1 MEFNYWNF
9 KMKHYEDNFAHDNI
23 PSQDLQPDY
32 VFLDLPQFQRPEML
46 NCVDQLLDNHIKKGR
61 GNNVCLRTLEETW
74 TYQDL
79 YEKANQIAHV
89 LVDDLGLQSGNRVII
104 RSANNPM
111 MVACWFAILKAGGIV
126 VATMPLLRSKEL
138 TTIINCAEI
147 SHAICDSEL
156 SEEMNLVISDFLQ
169 EVSFFRNGSVPKFG
183 DSGLEQLMATK
194 PITFDNFHSKAESV
208 ALIGFTSG
216 TTGLPK
222 MTAHYHKD
230 LLNICEAFPN
240 YSLQP
245 KQNDVFTGSP
255 PIGFTF
261 GLGGLVLFPMYFG
274 ASTFL
279 IEKPSPDLLLQ
290 AIQDYKITI
299 CFTAPTAWRIITTK
313 VNEFDISSLRKCV
326 SAGETLPL
334 KVWQDWYETTG
345 LKIIDGI
352 GATELLHIFISS
364 NETNIKPGATGL
376 AITGYEAKI
385 IDTNGNEVPR
395 NQAGRLAVRGITG
408 CKYLNR
414 EEKQKEYVE
423 NGWNLTGD
431 IFRQDEE
438 GYFWFV
444 ARGDDMIISS
454 GYNIAAIEVESV
466 LLTHEE
472 ILECAVVGL
481 PDEERGMLVC
491 AHIVLKE
498 KSKATNEF
506 KYHIQQWFKEVAA
519 PYKYPRVIY
528 FAEALPKTETGKI
541 QRFKLK

>member
-1 MEFNYWNF
+1 
-9 KMKHYEDNFAHDNI
+9 MKHYEDNFAHDNL
-23 PSQDLQPDY
+23 PSQDTQPDY
-32 VFLDLPQFQRPEML
+32 VFLDLPQFNRPEIL
-46 NCVDQLLDNHIKKGR
+46 NCVERLLDNHVKEGR
-61 GNNVCLRTLEETW
+61 GYSICLRTFEETW
-74 TYQDL
+74 TYEDL
-79 YEKANQIAHV
+79 FEKANQIAHV
-89 LVDDLGLQSGNRVII
+89 LVEDLGIKSGNRVLI

-111 MVACWFAILKAGGIV
+111 MVACWFAILKVGGIV

-138 TTIINCAEI
+138 TTIIDCAEI
-147 SHAICDSEL
+147 SHAFCDNDLADEMHLVTSKYLKTICYYGNSQLEKL
-156 SEEMNLVISDFLQ
+156 MENK
-169 EVSFFRNGSVPKFG
+169 PK
-183 DSGLEQLMATK
+183 
-194 PITFDNFHSKAESV
+194 TFSNYHSKADSI

-222 MTAHYHKD
+222 MTSHFHKD
-230 LLNICEAFPN
+230 ILNICEAFPK

-245 KQNDVFTGSP
+245 TTNDIFTGSP

-274 ASTFL
+274 ASSFL
-279 IEKPSPDLLLQ
+279 LEKPSPEIVLQ
-290 AIQDYKITI
+290 AIQEYKITI
-299 CFTAPTAWRIITTK
+299 CFTAPTAWRVITSK
-313 VNEFDISSLRKCV
+313 VNDFDISSLRKCV

-334 KVWQDWYETTG
+334 KVWEDWYNATG

-352 GATELLHIFISS
+352 GATEMLHIFISS
-364 NETNIKPGATGL
+364 NEATMKPGATGK

-385 IDTNGNEVPR
+385 IDKNGNEVATNEP
-395 NQAGRLAVRGITG
+395 GRLAVRGITG

-414 EEKQKEYVE
+414 IDKQKEYVE
-423 NGWNLTGD
+423 YGWNLTGD

-454 GYNIAAIEVESV
+454 GYNIAAVEVESV

-498 KSKATNEF
+498 QHKATDNM
-506 KYHIQQWFKEVAA
+506 KNHIQHWFKEVAA
-519 PYKYPRVIY
+519 PYKYPRVIH
-528 FAEALPKTETGKI
+528 FTEALPKTETGKI

>member
-1 MEFNYWNF
+1 
-9 KMKHYEDNFAHDNI
+9 MKHYTDNFAHKSL
-23 PSQDLQPDY
+23 PSIDLQPTY
-32 VFLDLPQFQRPEML
+32 LQGKYETEML
-46 NCVDQLLDNHIKKGR
+46 NCVERLLDFHIKN
-61 GNNVCLRTLEETW
+61 GNGNSPCLRTFEETW
-74 TYQDL
+74 TYQEL

-89 LVDDLGLQSGNRVII
+89 LINDLGLQSGNRVLL

-111 MVACWFAILKAGGIV
+111 MVACWFAVLKAGGIV

-138 TTIINCAEI
+138 TTIIDCAEI
-147 SHAICDSEL
+147 SIAFCDKEL
-156 SEEMNLVISDFLQ
+156 EEEIHLVKSNFLQ
-169 EVSFFRNGSVPKFG
+169 KTCFYGNSQ
-183 DSGLEQLMATK
+183 LEELMASK
-194 PITFDNFHSKAESV
+194 PKTFDSFHSKADSV

-230 LLNICEAFPN
+230 ILNICEAFPA

-245 KQNDVFTGSP
+245 NSNDIFTGSP

-261 GLGGLVLFPMYFG
+261 GLGGLVLFPLYFG

-279 IEKPSPDLLLQ
+279 IEKPTADILLQ
-290 AIQDYKITI
+290 AIQDHKITV

-313 VNEFDISSLRKCV
+313 VKDYDISSLRKCV

-334 KVWQDWYETTG
+334 KVWEDWYNATG

-352 GATELLHIFISS
+352 GATEMLHIFISS
-364 NETNIKPGATGL
+364 KEENMKPGSTGL
-376 AITGYEAKI
+376 AVKGYEAKI
-385 IDTNGNEVPR
+385 IDANGKEISRNEP
-395 NQAGRLAVRGITG
+395 GRLAVRGITG

-414 EEKQKEYVE
+414 EDKQKEYVE
-423 NGWNLTGD
+423 NGWNITGD
-431 IFRQDEE
+431 IFKQDED

-472 ILECAVVGL
+472 ILECAVVGF

-491 AHIVLKE
+491 AHIVLKD
-498 KSKATNEF
+498 KAKATDNM
-506 KYHIQQWFKEVAA
+506 KNHIQHWFKEVAA

-528 FAEALPKTETGKI
+528 FTEVLPKTETGKI

>member
-1 MEFNYWNF
+1 
-9 KMKHYEDNFAHDNI
+9 MKHYQDNFAHDNLP
-23 PSQDLQPDY
+23 PSEFQPDY
-32 VFLDLPQFQRPEML
+32 IYDLPQFQQPEML
-46 NCVDQLLDNHIKKGR
+46 NCVERLLDYHVESGH
-61 GNNVCLRTLEETW
+61 GDAVCLRTFERSW
-74 TYQDL
+74 TYREL
-79 YEKANQIAHV
+79 FEKANQIAHV
-89 LVDDLGLQSGNRVII
+89 LIDDLGLQSGNRVLL

-111 MVACWFAILKAGGIV
+111 MVACWYAVLKAGGIV

-138 TTIINCAEI
+138 TTFIDCAEI
-147 SHAICDSEL
+147 SHALCDVEL
-156 SEEMNLVISDFLQ
+156 KEEMELVSSPFLKTICY
-169 EVSFFRNGSVPKFG
+169 FDGSETQP
-183 DSGLEQLMATK
+183 SQLEKLIQDK
-194 PITFDNFHSKAESV
+194 PTSFDNFHSKADSV

-230 LLNICEAFPN
+230 ILNICEAFPA

-245 KQNDVFTGSP
+245 TPTDVFTGSP
-255 PIGFTF
+255 PLGFTF

-279 IEKPSPDLLLQ
+279 IGKPSPDLLLE
-290 AIQDYKITI
+290 AIEKFKITV

-313 VNEFDISSLRKCV
+313 VKEYDISSLRKCV

-334 KVWQDWYETTG
+334 KVWQDWYDATG

-352 GATELLHIFISS
+352 GATEMLHIFISS
-364 NETNIKPGATGL
+364 NDHNMKPGATGV

-385 IDTNGNEVPR
+385 IDADGNELPR
-395 NQAGRLAVRGITG
+395 NEPGRLAVRGITG

-414 EEKQKEYVE
+414 IEKQQEYVE

-466 LLTHEE
+466 LLTHNE

-481 PDEERGMLVC
+481 PHPERGMVVC
-491 AHIVLKE
+491 AHIVLRE
-498 KSKATNEF
+498 KSKASNDLE
-506 KYHIQQWFKEVAA
+506 KEIQLWFKEVAA

-528 FAEALPKTETGKI
+528 FVENLPKTETGKI

>member
-1 MEFNYWNF
+1 
-9 KMKHYEDNFAHDNI
+9 MKDYEDNFAHDSL
-23 PSQDLQPDY
+23 PSIDVQPDY
-32 VFLDLPQFQRPEML
+32 VFLELPQFHRPEML
-46 NCVDQLLDNHIKKGR
+46 NCVERLLDHHITEGR
-61 GNNVCLRTLEETW
+61 GNNICIRTFETTW
-74 TYQDL
+74 SYQEVF
-79 YEKANQIAHV
+79 EKANQIAHF
-89 LVDDLGLQSGNRVII
+89 LIDDLKLQSGNRVLI

-111 MVACWFAILKAGGIV
+111 TVACWFAVLKAGGIV

-138 TTIINCAEI
+138 TTIIDCAEI
-147 SHAICDSEL
+147 SQAFCDHEL
-156 SEEMNLVISDFLQ
+156 SDEMELVKSDFLREISYFGNAKWEELLQ
-169 EVSFFRNGSVPKFG
+169 SKPK
-183 DSGLEQLMATK
+183 
-194 PITFDNFHSKAESV
+194 TFTNYHSKADSV
-208 ALIGFTSG
+208 CLIGFTSG

-230 LLNICEAFPN
+230 ILNICEAFPN

-245 KQNDVFTGSP
+245 TPNDIFTGSP

-261 GLGGLVLFPMYFG
+261 GLGGLVLFPLYFG

-279 IEKPSPDLLLQ
+279 IEKPSPDLLLK
-290 AIQDYKITI
+290 AIQEHKITV

-313 VNEFDISSLRKCV
+313 VSDFDISSLCKCV
-326 SAGETLPL
+326 SAGEALPL
-334 KVWQDWYETTG
+334 KVWEDWYNATG

-352 GATELLHIFISS
+352 GATEMLHIFISS
-364 NETNIKPGATGL
+364 NENNMKPGATGK

-385 IDTNGNEVPR
+385 IRANGTEVPR
-395 NQAGRLAVRGITG
+395 NEPGRLVVRGITG

-414 EEKQKEYVE
+414 IDKQKEYVE
-423 NGWNLTGD
+423 NGWNVTGD

-466 LLTHEE
+466 LLTHDD
-472 ILECAVVGL
+472 ILECAVVGI

-498 KSKATNEF
+498 HDKATDAMKNR
-506 KYHIQQWFKEVAA
+506 IQHWFKEVAA
-519 PYKYPRVIY
+519 PYKYPRVIH
-528 FAEALPKTETGKI
+528 FTETLPKTETGKI

>member
-1 MEFNYWNF
+1 
-9 KMKHYEDNFAHDNI
+9 MKHYEDNFAHDSL
-23 PSQDLQPDY
+23 PHVALQPDY
-32 VFLDLPQFQRPEML
+32 IYPGPEFQQPELL
-46 NCVDQLLDNHIKKGR
+46 NCIERLLDYHIDKGD
-61 GNNVCLRTLEETW
+61 GNSVCLRTFETTW

-79 YEKANQIAHV
+79 YDKANQIAHV
-89 LVDDLGLQSGNRVII
+89 LVEDLGFQSGNRVLI

-138 TTIINCAEI
+138 TTIINCAKITQVFCDTLLEEEMK
-147 SHAICDSEL
+147 SVASSSLKRICFFDGSEKNSSEL
-156 SEEMNLVISDFLQ
+156 ENLMKDK
-169 EVSFFRNGSVPKFG
+169 PK
-183 DSGLEQLMATK
+183 
-194 PITFDNFHSKAESV
+194 TFSNYQSKSESV

-222 MTAHYHKD
+222 MTAHFHKD
-230 LLNICEAFPN
+230 ILNICEAFPN

-245 KQNDVFTGSP
+245 TNKDVFTGSP
-255 PIGFTF
+255 PLGFTF

-279 IEKPSPDLLLQ
+279 IEKPTPDLLLQ
-290 AIQDYKITI
+290 AVQDYKVSI

-313 VNEFDISSLRKCV
+313 VKEYNISSLRKCI

-334 KVWQDWYETTG
+334 KVWEDWYNATG

-352 GATELLHIFISS
+352 GATEMLHIFISS
-364 NETNIKPGATGL
+364 NEEHMKPGSTGL
-376 AITGYEAKI
+376 PVCGYEAKI
-385 IDTNGNEVPR
+385 IDKKGKELPANEP
-395 NQAGRLAVRGITG
+395 GRLAVRGITG

-414 EEKQKEYVE
+414 EDKQREYVE
-423 NGWNLTGD
+423 NGWNITGD
-431 IFRQDEE
+431 IFRQDED
-438 GYFWFV
+438 GYYWFV

-472 ILECAVVGL
+472 ILECAVIGL

-491 AHIVLKE
+491 AYIVLKDPSNAKE
-498 KSKATNEF
+498 ETAKIIKD
-506 KYHIQQWFKEVAA
+506 WFKEVAA
-519 PYKYPRVIY
+519 PYKYPREIR
-528 FAEALPKTETGKI
+528 FLEALPKTETGKI

>member
-1 MEFNYWNF
+1 
-9 KMKHYEDNFAHDNI
+9 MKHYEDNFAHNSL
-23 PSQDLQPDY
+23 PNPELQPDY
-32 VFLDLPQFQRPEML
+32 TFLDLPQFQHPEML
-46 NCVDQLLDNHIKKGR
+46 NCVHRLLDYQIEIGN
-61 GNNVCLRTLEETW
+61 GNNICIRTFTETW

-89 LVDDLGLQSGNRVII
+89 LIDDLGLKSGNRVLI

-147 SHAICDSEL
+147 SHAFCDSDL
-156 SEEMNLVISDFLQ
+156 SEEMNLVKSDFLQ
-169 EVSFFRNGSVPKFG
+169 EICFYRNGPEI
-183 DSGLEQLMATK
+183 SGLEQLMETK
-194 PITFDNFHSKAESV
+194 SKTFDNFHSKADSV

-222 MTAHYHKD
+222 MTSHYHKD
-230 LLNICEAFPN
+230 ILNICEAFPN

-245 KQNDVFTGSP
+245 TQNDVFTGSP

-385 IDTNGNEVPR
+385 IDTNGNELPR

-423 NGWNLTGD
+423 NGWNITGD
-431 IFRQDEE
+431 IFRQDEDN
-438 GYFWFV
+438 YFWFV
-444 ARGDDMIISS
+444 ARGDDMIISA

-466 LLTHEE
+466 LLTHEA

-498 KSKATNEF
+498 QSNATENM
-506 KYHIQQWFKEVAA
+506 KNHIQHWFKQVAA

-528 FAEALPKTETGKI
+528 FVETLPKTETGKI
-541 QRFKLK
+541 QRFKLKS

>member
-1 MEFNYWNF
+1 
-9 KMKHYEDNFAHDNI
+9 MKHYEDNFAHEHLP
-23 PSQDLQPDY
+23 PSELQPDY
-32 VFLDLPQFQRPEML
+32 VFVDLPQFQHPEML
-46 NCVDQLLDNHIKKGR
+46 NCVDTLLDKHIREGR
-61 GNNVCLRTLEETW
+61 GDNPCIRTFDTTW
-74 TYQDL
+74 TYNAL

-89 LVDDLGLQSGNRVII
+89 LVDDLGLKSGNRVLI

-138 TTIINCAEI
+138 TTIIECAEI
-147 SHAICDSEL
+147 SHALCEKSLQD
-156 SEEMNLVISDFLQ
+156 EMNLVKTDFLKRTSLFDELETLMQ
-169 EVSFFRNGSVPKFG
+169 SKPK
-183 DSGLEQLMATK
+183 
-194 PITFDNFHSKAESV
+194 TFANYHSKSDSL

-230 LLNICEAFPN
+230 IVNICKAFPP

-245 KQNDVFTGSP
+245 TQHDIFTGSP
-255 PIGFTF
+255 PLGFTF

-279 IEKPSPDLLLQ
+279 IEKPTPDMLLQ
-290 AIQDYKITI
+290 AIQEHRITI
-299 CFTAPTAWRIITTK
+299 CFTAPTAWRVITTK
-313 VNEFDISSLRKCV
+313 VSDFDVSSLRKCV

-334 KVWQDWYETTG
+334 KVWQDWYDATG

-352 GATELLHIFISS
+352 GATEMLHIFISS
-364 NETNIKPGATGL
+364 TTENMKPGATGV

-385 IDTNGNEVPR
+385 IDADGNEVER
-395 NQAGRLAVRGITG
+395 NQPGRLAVRGITG

-414 EEKQKEYVE
+414 IEKQKEYVAH
-423 NGWNLTGD
+423 GWNLTGD
-431 IFRQDEE
+431 IFRQDED

-466 LLTHEE
+466 LLAHED

-491 AHIVLKE
+491 AYIVLKDQ
-498 KSKATNEF
+498 SKATDNM
-506 KYHIQQWFKEVAA
+506 KNHIQHWFKEVAA

-528 FAEALPKTETGKI
+528 FTEALPKTETGKI
-541 QRFKLK
+541 QRFKLKA

>member
-1 MEFNYWNF
+1 ME
-9 KMKHYEDNFAHDNI
+9 KKKKKRK
-23 PSQDLQPDY
+23 SQS
-32 VFLDLPQFQRPEML
+32 
-46 NCVDQLLDNHIKKGR
+46 N
-61 GNNVCLRTLEETW
+61 RTFEETW

-79 YEKANQIAHV
+79 YEKTNQIAHV
-89 LVDDLGLQSGNRVII
+89 LVDDLGLKSGNRVLI

-111 MVACWFAILKAGGIV
+111 MVACWFAVLKAGGIV

-138 TTIINCAEI
+138 TTIIDCAEI
-147 SHAICDSEL
+147 SHAFCDSDL
-156 SEEMNLVISDFLQ
+156 AEEMNLVQSDFLKK
-169 EVSFFRNGSVPKFG
+169 VSFYRNA
-183 DSGLEQLMATK
+183 DLEKYMETK
-194 PITFDNFHSKAESV
+194 PKTFHNYHAKADSV

-230 LLNICEAFPN
+230 ILNICEAFPQ
-240 YSLQP
+240 YALQP
-245 KQNDVFTGSP
+245 TRNDVFTGSP
-255 PIGFTF
+255 PLGFTF

-279 IEKPSPDLLLQ
+279 IEKPSPDLLLK

-313 VNEFDISSLRKCV
+313 VNDFDVSSLRKCV

-334 KVWQDWYETTG
+334 KVWQDWYEATG

-352 GATELLHIFISS
+352 GATEMLHIFISS
-364 NETNIKPGATGL
+364 NEENMKLGATGL
-376 AITGYEAKI
+376 AVTGYEAKI
-385 IDTNGNEVPR
+385 IDANGNELPK
-395 NQAGRLAVRGITG
+395 NEAGRLAVRGITG

-414 EEKQKEYVE
+414 EDKQTEYVE
-423 NGWNLTGD
+423 NGWNITGD

-438 GYFWFV
+438 GYFYFV

-466 LLTHEE
+466 LLTHEA

-491 AHIVLKE
+491 AYVVLKDYNE
-498 KSKATNEF
+498 ASNALSKEMQN
-506 KYHIQQWFKEVAA
+506 WFKEVAA
-519 PYKYPRVIY
+519 PYKYPRLLY
-528 FAEALPKTETGKI
+528 FVEALPKTETGKI

>member
-1 MEFNYWNF
+1 
-9 KMKHYEDNFAHDNI
+9 MKHYTDNFAHDHLPGANM
-23 PSQDLQPDY
+23 QPDY
-32 VFLDLPQFQRPEML
+32 VFTDLPQFSHPEML
-46 NCVDQLLDNHIKKGR
+46 NCVDRLLDNRIREGS
-61 GNNVCLRTLEETW
+61 GNNPCIRTFETTW
-74 TYQDL
+74 TYKDL
-79 YEKANQIAHV
+79 FEKANQIAHV
-89 LVDDLGLQSGNRVII
+89 LVDDLGLQSGNRVLI

-111 MVACWFAILKAGGIV
+111 MVACWFAVLKAGGIV

-138 TTIINCAEI
+138 TTIIECAEI
-147 SHAICDSEL
+147 SHALCEKGL
-156 SEEMNLVISDFLQ
+156 QEEMNLVKSGFLKRTCFYDELESLMQ
-169 EVSFFRNGSVPKFG
+169 SKPK
-183 DSGLEQLMATK
+183 
-194 PITFDNFHSKAESV
+194 TFANYHSKSDSI

-222 MTAHYHKD
+222 MTSHFHKD
-230 LLNICEAFPN
+230 ILNICEAFPQ

-245 KQNDVFTGSP
+245 TQNDIFTGSP
-255 PIGFTF
+255 PLGFTF

-279 IEKPSPDLLLQ
+279 IEKPTPDMLLQ
-290 AIQDYKITI
+290 AIQDHKITI
-299 CFTAPTAWRIITTK
+299 CFTAPTAWRVITSK
-313 VNEFDISSLRKCV
+313 VKDFDISSLRKCV

-334 KVWQDWYETTG
+334 KVWKDWYDATG

-352 GATELLHIFISS
+352 GATEMLHIFISS
-364 NETNIKPGATGL
+364 NTDNMKPGATGV

-385 IDTNGNEVPR
+385 IDKNGNQLPTNEP
-395 NQAGRLAVRGITG
+395 GRLAVRGITG

-414 EEKQKEYVE
+414 TEKQQEYVE
-423 NGWNLTGD
+423 NGWNITGD
-431 IFRQDEE
+431 IFRQDED

-466 LLTHEE
+466 LLTHED

-498 KSKATNEF
+498 QSKATDNM
-506 KYHIQQWFKEVAA
+506 KNHIQHWFKEVAA

-528 FAEALPKTETGKI
+528 FTEVLPKTETGKI
-541 QRFKLK
+541 QRFKLKS